1 MLSKHCFLTAA
12 LGGIVVLGNSSL
24 AAAQTVGPNGEAA
37 TPSSALTLTDAEV
50 SKLKEGK
57 YAAALVWHTSSDFI
71 SAVTAGATHAFDRA
85 GIKVVATPGA
95 GVDSARQL

>member
-50 SKLKEGK
+50 AKLKEGK
-57 YAAALVWHTSSDFI
+57 YSAALVWHFAASLSS
-71 SAVTAGATHAFDRA
+71 S
-85 GIKVVATPGA
+85 P
-95 GVDSARQL
+95 SP